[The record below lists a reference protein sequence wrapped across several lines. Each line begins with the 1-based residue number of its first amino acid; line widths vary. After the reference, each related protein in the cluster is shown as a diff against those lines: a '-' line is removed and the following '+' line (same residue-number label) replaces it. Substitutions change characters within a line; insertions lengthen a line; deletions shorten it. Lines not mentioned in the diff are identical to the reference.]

1 MKRHMV
7 LLILIGFGLN
17 PATTQ
22 AGLFTKKSSKP
33 DPKDRVPELLVII
46 KKDKDEHKRLAAATE
61 LRQYDTSTFPQI
73 VPVLIDVLMTD
84 AKPGVRTEA
93 AESLSKIRP
102 VTKQAGLAL
111 EQALEKDPST
121 RVRLQA
127 RYALLQYHWAG
138 YKNSSKDAQVADTK
152 EPPHAPTENPKAI
165 AATASRKQQKVLK
178 PGAETPE
185 PPLAQEQA
193 SPPSPTRTSPN
204 KGISAIPVKSSPAKS
219 SPPSTND
226 GPKLDP
232 DD

>member
-1 MKRHMV
+1 MKRHLV
-7 LLILIGFGLN
+7 LLVLIGFGLS
-17 PATTQ
+17 PATTR
-22 AGLFTKKSSKP
+22 AGLFTKKGKP

-84 AKPGVRTEA
+84 AKTSVRTEA

-111 EQALEKDPST
+111 EQALEKDPSM
-121 RVRLQA
+121 RVRMQA

-138 YKNSSKDAQVADTK
+138 YKNSTKDAPVADSK
-152 EPPHAPTENPKAI
+152 EPPLAPADNPKTI
-165 AATASRKQQKVLK
+165 ATTASRKQQKVLK
-178 PGAETPE
+178 PSAESPE
-185 PPLAQEQA
+185 PPLAPVQS
-193 SPPSPTRTSPN
+193 SPPSPLGPSSN
-204 KGISAIPVKSSPAKS
+204 KGTSATPVKSSPVKLTPS
-219 SPPSTND
+219 STSD